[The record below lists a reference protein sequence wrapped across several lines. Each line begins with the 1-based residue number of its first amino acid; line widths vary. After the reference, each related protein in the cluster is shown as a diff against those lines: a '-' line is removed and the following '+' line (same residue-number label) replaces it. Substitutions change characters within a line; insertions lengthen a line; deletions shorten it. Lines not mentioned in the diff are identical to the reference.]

1 MQARLGESLAGE
13 AEDPRGTLTT
23 AADGKRDSRLA
34 RDERCPVVRTG
45 AIAGVLFASNCDLPI
60 DVMPP

>member
-1 MQARLGESLAGE
+1 MQVRLGEAPPGE
-13 AEDPRGTLTT
+13 AGDLRDILTT